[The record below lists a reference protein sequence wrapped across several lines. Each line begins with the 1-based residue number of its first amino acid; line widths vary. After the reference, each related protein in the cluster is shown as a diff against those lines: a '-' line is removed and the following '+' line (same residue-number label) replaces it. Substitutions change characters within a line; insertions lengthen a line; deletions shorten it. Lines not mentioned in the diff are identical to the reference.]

1 VQHNDVE
8 VEYLWRN
15 VLSKYAPKDV
25 NDLVIS
31 GTYPSR
37 NGREFNE
44 IGIDYEHA
52 FTVLDV
58 FEVTYRTFLL
68 NKVTARIIKVRNGNR
83 LGLYTGPWSVGDR
96 NWRYLS
102 TE

>member
-1 VQHNDVE
+1 MSPDE
-8 VEYLWRN
+8 LWQN
-15 VLSKYAPKDV
+15 VLSKHAPKNV

-31 GTYPSR
+31 GTYPST

-58 FEVTYRTFLL
+58 FEVTYRARLL

-83 LGLYTGPWSVGDR
+83 LGPYIGPWSVGDR
-96 NWRYLS
+96 NWHKLS
-102 TE
+102 PE